1 VKRALALC
9 LFSLPFI
16 PAALAQST
24 ATFIGTSASNTF
36 GKDGSV
42 LPLTSTTLPSY
53 ATVTPSAGIL
63 TWKWPNGT
71 PTWYSNSGSFSLAI
85 SMAGASQ
92 HEITLYMLDYDPA
105 SRAET
110 LTLKDTASGSVL
122 DVESASNFQN
132 GIYYSWLV
140 SGNITIVVQL
150 TGGLNPVVSGV
161 YFDPPPGTTTGASC
175 PVRTHV
181 VDLAWSAIGGA
192 TSYNIYKNGVLF
204 ASPSTTSF
212 SDSAVTAGASITYG
226 ISAIV
231 NGVESAITTS
241 TIVVPSP

>member
-24 ATFIGTSASNTF
+24 ATFIGTSATNTF

-42 LPLTSTTLPSY
+42 IPITSGSPPSY
-53 ATVTPSAGIL
+53 ATVTPSAGTL
-63 TWKWPNGT
+63 TWLWPNGT
-71 PTWYSNSGSFSLAI
+71 PTWYSNTGAFSLAVNI
-85 SMAGASQ
+85 AGTAQ
-92 HEITLYMLDYDPA
+92 HEMTLYMLDYDPA

-110 LTLKDTASGSVL
+110 LTLKDTASGKVL
-122 DVESASNFQN
+122 DVESLSNFQH
-132 GIYYSWLV
+132 GIYYSWIV
-140 SGNITIVVQL
+140 SGNITIAVQL

-161 YFDPPPGTTTGASC
+161 YFDPPPATAGASC

-181 VDLAWSAIGGA
+181 VDLAWSAIAGA
-192 TSYNIYKNGVLF
+192 TSYNIYKSGVLF
-204 ASPSTTSF
+204 ASSTLTSY

-241 TIVVPSP
+241 TITVPSP